1 MRPSMIRIIISFLT
15 ILAFGIFQSAQA
27 APGAYNIVIEG
38 GMIVD
43 GTGGP
48 WYYGDVGIKNGYIKK
63 IGDLKNSPAIK
74 RINARGLVVA
84 PGFIDIHTHTDEEIQ
99 KLPLARNYMQQGVT
113 TMVGGNCGDSIY
125 PVGEMLT
132 ALKRL
137 GLGINFAL
145 FVGHATIRKQVM
157 GMADR
162 APTQGELNKMKKLV
176 AKAMEQG
183 AVGLST
189 GLYYAPGSYAKTEEI
204 IELAKVVVQYGGI
217 YTSHLRDESDYN
229 IGLVAAVREAIEI
242 GEKANIPVQISHLKA
257 LGKPV
262 WGQSVEILNLVKTAG
277 ARGVDVTFDQYPY
290 VASATSLKGAL
301 VPSWAQAGGDH
312 KMKEHLLDP
321 ATRPKVREGMLDS
334 LDKRGGP
341 EKFFIATFTPDP
353 KIEGKH
359 LKEIGKIKGMEPVDA
374 AIEILVSGDAS
385 VVSFNM
391 LDEDLI
397 RIMQSPIGMVASDG
411 SLVEFGKGVPHPRYY
426 GTFPRVLGKYVR
438 EDGVLTLEE
447 AVRKMTSAPAN
458 RIGLVDRGLIKEGM
472 IADVTIFNPDTVKDK
487 ATFEKPHQYPSGIDY
502 VIVKGQLAVS
512 NGVWTG
518 IKAGKVLYR
527 QKSFISLKAKP
538 TP

>member
-1 MRPSMIRIIISFLT
+1 MIRSIISFLT
-15 ILAFGIFQSAQA
+15 LLAFGIFQPARA
-27 APGAYNIVIEG
+27 APDSYHIVIEG
-38 GMIVD
+38 GKIVD

-48 WYYGDVGIKNGYIKK
+48 WYYGDVGIKNGRIKK
-63 IGDLKNSPAIK
+63 IGDLKNSPTVK

-84 PGFIDIHTHTDEEIQ
+84 PGFIDIHTHTDEEIE

-113 TMVGGNCGDSIY
+113 TVVGGNCGDSIY
-125 PVGEMLT
+125 PVGEKLA

-145 FVGHATIRKQVM
+145 FVGHATIRRQVM

-162 APTQGELNKMKKLV
+162 APTQGELNKMKEWV

-189 GLYYAPGSYAKTEEI
+189 GLYYAPGSYARTEEI
-204 IELAKVVVQYGGI
+204 IELAKVVVPYGGI
-217 YTSHLRDESDYN
+217 YTSHIRDESDYN

-242 GEKANIPVQISHLKA
+242 GEKADIPVQISHFKA

-262 WGQSVEILNLVKTAG
+262 WGKSVEILNLVKTAR

-301 VPSWAQAGGDH
+301 VPDWAQSGGDH
-312 KMKEHLLDP
+312 KMKERLLDP
-321 ATRPKVREGMLDS
+321 ATRPKVREGMLVS

-341 EKFFIATFTPDP
+341 EKLFIATFAPDP

-359 LKEIGKIKGMEPVDA
+359 LAEIGKIKGMEPVDA
-374 AIEILVSGDAS
+374 AIEILISGDAS

-397 RIMQSPIGMVASDG
+397 RLMQSPIGMVASDG
-411 SLVEFGKGVPHPRYY
+411 SLVEFNKGVPHPRYY

-447 AVRKMTSAPAN
+447 AVRKMTSAPAH

-472 IADVTIFNPDTVKDK
+472 IADITIFNPDTVKDK

-502 VIVKGQLAVS
+502 VIVKGQLAIS
-512 NGVWTG
+512 NGAWTG
-518 IKAGKVLYR
+518 IKAGQVLDR
-527 QKSFISLKAKP
+527 QKSLTSLKAKP
-538 TP
+538 TQ